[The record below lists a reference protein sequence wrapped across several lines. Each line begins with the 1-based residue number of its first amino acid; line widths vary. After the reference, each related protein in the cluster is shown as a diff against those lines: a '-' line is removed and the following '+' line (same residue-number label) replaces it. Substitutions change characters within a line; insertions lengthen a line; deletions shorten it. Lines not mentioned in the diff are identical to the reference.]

1 MTELQSRWLSLIH
14 NQEELNTMARHYLTR
29 LCGPLAMFGDDAHK
43 GGAIGGQLL
52 GADTGNGGHGLFIQG
67 ALDEHFPQR
76 AVMEDD
82 IGWHLLLARQAQA
95 QRAQV
100 FPQWLVLKLDR
111 RRVAL
116 RLDALAPLTA
126 IAAIAA
132 QMQALLAAQQ
142 GAAGLAQAQA
152 AMTGHIDLGVAK
164 RDQLAQDGAPFLLA
178 QLVGA

>member
-1 MTELQSRWLSLIH
+1 
-14 NQEELNTMARHYLTR
+14 
-29 LCGPLAMFGDDAHK
+29 
-43 GGAIGGQLL
+43 
-52 GADTGNGGHGLFIQG
+52 
-67 ALDEHFPQR
+67 
-76 AVMEDD
+76 
-82 IGWHLLLARQAQA
+82 WHLLLARQAQA

-178 QLVGA
+178 QLVGADGKRGQALMAQALAALAALAAQMIDNIAHAKALPGPINRGQGHARGARGIPGHGRLQAGVAVAAGLF